1 MKKYEYKIV
10 IGSQGLNRD
19 EDERL
24 LNNLGNESWELVATE
39 STKMK
44 MRDGIFADPRQVYW
58 LKREI

>member
-19 EDERL
+19 EDEGL
-24 LNNLGNESWELVATE
+24 LDDLGNESWELVATE
-39 STKMK
+39 SMK
-44 MRDGIFADPRQVYW
+44 VKKRDGIFADPSQVYW